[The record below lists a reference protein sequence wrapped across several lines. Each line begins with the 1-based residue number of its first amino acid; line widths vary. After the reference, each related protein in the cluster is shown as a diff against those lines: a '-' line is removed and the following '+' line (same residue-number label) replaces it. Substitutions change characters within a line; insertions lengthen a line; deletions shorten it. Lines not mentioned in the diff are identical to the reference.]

1 MPANQMVTKRVP
13 GFSRLFARSTSAFLL
28 FVLVQVSA
36 FAQAQP
42 DRGPEIIAGAI
53 KALGGDAFVHLQNRV
68 VKGRIYSFFHDQL
81 SGLDVATI
89 YTQYLDQAPLKGVG
103 IREREL
109 LGKKQ
114 DYSYLFLEDQGWDV
128 TFRGARPIPDE
139 DWARYLRTTR
149 NDIFYILRERQN
161 EPGITYDYGG
171 TETYLSAQVDVV
183 DIIDAENQTVRVFF
197 DHNSMLPLHEKF
209 TWLDPETKQR
219 NDETADFDKYRNC
232 GGGVMLPYSVQRD
245 RNGYKSYQM
254 FASKI
259 DVNQTLPTNVF
270 DLPPGARV
278 LKKVD

>member
-1 MPANQMVTKRVP
+1 
-13 GFSRLFARSTSAFLL
+13 LFFALAPIT
-28 FVLVQVSA
+28 VL
-36 FAQAQP
+36 AQSQP
-42 DRGPEIIAGAI
+42 DRAREIVAGAI
-53 KALGGDAFVHLQNRV
+53 KALGGGAFVHLQNRV

-89 YTQYLDQAPLKGVG
+89 YTQYLDQAPSKGVA
-103 IREREL
+103 IREREF

-114 DYSYLFLEDQGWDV
+114 DYSYLFLENQGWDV

-139 DWARYLRTTR
+139 DWDRYLRTLR

-161 EPGITYDYGG
+161 EPGMTYDYGG
-171 TETYLSAQVDVV
+171 TETYVSAQVDVV
-183 DIIDAENQTVRVFF
+183 DITDAQNQTVRVYF

-209 TWLDPETKQR
+209 SWLDEETKQH
-219 NDETADFDKYRNC
+219 NDETADFDKYRDC
-232 GGGVMLPYSVQRD
+232 GGGVMLPYSIQRD

-259 DVNQTLPTNVF
+259 DVNQSLPPNIF
-270 DLPPGARV
+270 DLPPGSKV

>member
-1 MPANQMVTKRVP
+1 MP
-13 GFSRLFARSTSAFLL
+13 GFNRLFARNALAFLSL
-28 FVLVQVSA
+28 ALAQVSA
-36 FAQAQP
+36 LAQGQP
-42 DRGPEIIAGAI
+42 DQGRQTIARVI
-53 KALGGDAFVHLQNRV
+53 QALGGDAFVHLQNRV
-68 VKGRIYSFFHDQL
+68 VKGRIYSFFHDRM

-89 YTQYLDQAPLKGVG
+89 YTQYLDSPPAKGVG
-103 IREREL
+103 IREREM

-114 DYSYLFLEDQGWDV
+114 DYSYLFLEDQGFDV

-139 DWARYLRTTR
+139 SWDRYLRTTR

-183 DIIDAENQTVRVFF
+183 DIIDAQNQTVRVFF
-197 DHNSMLPLHEKF
+197 DHNSMLPLHEEF
-209 TWLDPETKQR
+209 SWLDPDTKQR
-219 NDETADFDKYRNC
+219 NDESADFDKYRDC
-232 GGGVMLPYSVQRD
+232 GNGVMLPYSIQRD

-259 DVNQTLPTNVF
+259 DVNQTLPPKVF
-270 DLPPGARV
+270 ELPPGAKL